1 MSEKQFID
9 RMTRIG
15 YKEAEAEDMFD
26 FYLSIDCADNL
37 NVLALIGEIPMGL
50 QEGHK

>member
-37 NVLALIGEIPMGL
+37 NVLALIGEISMGL
-50 QEGHK
+50 QEGHE